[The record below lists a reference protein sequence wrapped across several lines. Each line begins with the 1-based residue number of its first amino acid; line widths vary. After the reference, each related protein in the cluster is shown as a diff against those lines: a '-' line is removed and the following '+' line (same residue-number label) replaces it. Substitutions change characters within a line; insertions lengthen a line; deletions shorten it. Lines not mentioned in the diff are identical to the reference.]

1 MDRTLQACRT
11 LRSSALGL
19 IKSGLHPSVISID
32 TCNRIVRQ
40 VCFTKAF
47 FGCELWTE
55 ITTTEIL
62 LLERAQR
69 YVCKS
74 IQGLPRQ
81 TRSDMVNALIR
92 WKSAESYIDERKLL
106 FLDCQCSNRE
116 TTPAFTSVLTNA
128 QCVSRNVAIT
138 FDRVVVNIKDGYDT
152 TTVICQGTET
162 VLDLFPEYKIGQ
174 RRIDALENDNK
185 ALKVEIAQIKADG
198 GPAFTVSLTTREPT
212 ISGNV
217 PIKFNN
223 VILNRRSGYDPST
236 GYFTVPLTGLYQI
249 SATIMSRN
257 NDPFHASLN
266 KNGHDIVL
274 LYGTEINGANESANV
289 VVELT
294 KGDKVCVKHRSGTEV
309 IHGYGYCYFSGYYIS
324 K

>member
-1 MDRTLQACRT
+1 MQSQC
-11 LRSSALGL
+11 
-19 IKSGLHPSVISID
+19 
-32 TCNRIVRQ
+32 
-40 VCFTKAF
+40 
-47 FGCELWTE
+47 
-55 ITTTEIL
+55 L
-62 LLERAQR
+62 LL
-69 YVCKS
+69 CF
-74 IQGLPRQ
+74 L
-81 TRSDMVNALIR
+81 AL
-92 WKSAESYIDERKLL
+92 
-106 FLDCQCSNRE
+106 
-116 TTPAFTSVLTNA
+116 
-128 QCVSRNVAIT
+128 
-138 FDRVVVNIKDGYDT
+138 
-152 TTVICQGTET
+152 VICQGTET

-185 ALKVEIAQIKADG
+185 ALKVEIAQIKDG
-198 GPAFTVSLTTREPT
+198 GPAFTVSLTTGEPRIT
-212 ISGNV
+212 GNV
-217 PIKFNN
+217 PIKFNH

-257 NDPFHASLN
+257 NGPFHASLN

-294 KGDKVCVKHRSGTEV
+294 KGDKVCVKHSGSGTEV